1 MKLVIRSQD
10 PLLNPRFNPVNV
22 RRKISVVP
30 GKLSPKTIPTLA
42 DTADG
47 VGQLLAGGKVT
58 SLRYWTRPKQVG
70 EQPTITNKAL
80 GHHGVQVV
88 ADRSFIAK
96 LVCKLL

>member
-1 MKLVIRSQD
+1 M
-10 PLLNPRFNPVNV
+10 
-22 RRKISVVP
+22 
-30 GKLSPKTIPTLA
+30 
-42 DTADG
+42 
-47 VGQLLAGGKVT
+47 AGGKVT

-96 LVCKLL
+96 LVRKLL